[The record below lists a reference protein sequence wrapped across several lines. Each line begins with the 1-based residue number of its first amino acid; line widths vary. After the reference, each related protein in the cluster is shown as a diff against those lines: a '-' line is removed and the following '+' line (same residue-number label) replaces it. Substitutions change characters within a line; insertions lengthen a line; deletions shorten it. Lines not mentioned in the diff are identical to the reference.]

1 MQDYTPPKPKS
12 KAMWPLLGLMMAV
25 AAAMFAY
32 VIGPELIP
40 VVRQITRGGFSGNEI
55 PRPQMELAFMVIT
68 WIVFIAIGGL
78 IVAMF
83 MPKKKTIVKEK
94 DLRTQR
100 ELKLEDQKRRRVR
113 ARVVEHQ
120 IKKTNRERAER
131 DG

>member
-40 VVRQITRGGFSGNEI
+40 IVRRLTRGGFSGNEI
-55 PRPQMELAFMVIT
+55 PRDQMELAFMFIT
-68 WIVFIAIGGL
+68 WILFIGIGGL
-78 IVAMF
+78 IVAIF
-83 MPKKKTIVKEK
+83 MPKKRSIVKEK

-100 ELKLEDQKRRRVR
+100 HDKLTEQKRRRVR
-113 ARVVEHQ
+113 ARVVEHE
-120 IKKTNRERAER
+120 IKRTNRERDEAQK
-131 DG
+131 